1 MIHQPGNTEFISIV
15 LKIRHSIQGSKH
27 DSYSKIYF
35 TASENTK
42 THQVYAKVSEYQ
54 SRSSLLTEI
63 SNAWDIKFVNLQY
76 NTLLRW
82 FAGTNDSPT
91 KHLMFQALMFFII
104 SYRLRALKTL
114 YFYFC
119 IVIEKKKKN

>member
-1 MIHQPGNTEFISIV
+1 MIHRPGTTEFISIV

-54 SRSSLLTEI
+54 PWLLIYNRPLTSLYKEVHEQ
-63 SNAWDIKFVNLQY
+63 A
-76 NTLLRW
+76 
-82 FAGTNDSPT
+82 NDN
-91 KHLMFQALMFFII
+91 
-104 SYRLRALKTL
+104 
-114 YFYFC
+114 
-119 IVIEKKKKN
+119 V